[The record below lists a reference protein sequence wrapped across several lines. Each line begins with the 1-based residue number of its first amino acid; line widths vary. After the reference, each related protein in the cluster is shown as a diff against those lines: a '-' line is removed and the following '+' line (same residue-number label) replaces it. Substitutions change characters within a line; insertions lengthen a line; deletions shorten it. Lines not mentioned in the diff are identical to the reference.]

1 MLPCLHVFHKT
12 CIDHWFN
19 VRSPA
24 LYILC
29 LAATVMP
36 FFPRLCPRSVRMLG
50 ISAYANATS
59 PIRAFIPCLIPFW
72 PLSPSCQPRVSI
84 VQEVRDAQQL
94 GTEQLKF
101 CGGTSSL
108 WCAPWARECGYCCLS
123 ASVCNP
129 SVSSVTAV
137 VLSGLLY
144 HRISKPRPF
153 VRPEIY
159 TQVPVISS
167 ICSQLTV
174 TGLDNKEHICIII
187 GIIIYTVNTLP
198 CICLSLLAST
208 PDASSPLSARG
219 FARS

>member
-1 MLPCLHVFHKT
+1 MHSSSFTAFRVFLSCSLCSLLLTSRSLGMLQVDGEECRMLPCLHVFHKT

-19 VRSPA
+19 VRSHA
-24 LYILC
+24 LYFVSLPLSC
-29 LAATVMP
+29 H

-50 ISAYANATS
+50 ISAYTNATDL
-59 PIRAFIPCLIPFW
+59 IRAFTPCLIPYW
-72 PLSPSCQPRVSI
+72 PLSPSCQSRVSI

-144 HRISKPRPF
+144 HRISKSRPSSDPRSTHKF
-153 VRPEIY
+153 L
-159 TQVPVISS
+159 SS
-167 ICSQLTV
+167 QQSA
-174 TGLDNKEHICIII
+174 
-187 GIIIYTVNTLP
+187 
-198 CICLSLLAST
+198 LS
-208 PDASSPLSARG
+208 
-219 FARS
+219 